1 MLIGRLTNYDT
12 VKQRQKSAGEL
23 SPKHVPLSSEFMS
36 SKNLIHERPLK
47 SISTDLSFKGLS
59 FNGDKKQPP
68 KDDKMKPLLYTV
80 GALIATGLALRFAP
94 SYKKAG

>member
-36 SKNLIHERPLK
+36 SKN
-47 SISTDLSFKGLS
+47 
-59 FNGDKKQPP
+59 
-68 KDDKMKPLLYTV
+68 
-80 GALIATGLALRFAP
+80 
-94 SYKKAG
+94 